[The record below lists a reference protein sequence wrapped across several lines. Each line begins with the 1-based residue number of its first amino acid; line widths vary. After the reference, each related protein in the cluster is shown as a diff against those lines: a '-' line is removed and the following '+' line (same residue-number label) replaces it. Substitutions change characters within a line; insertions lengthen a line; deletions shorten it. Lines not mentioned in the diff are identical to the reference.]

1 MLNKIEIKMLL
12 SRVDLQSLRAAT
24 FCLLQERDQF
34 SFPHHVRNDR
44 LSVHVVFVP
53 FFLLLLQCK

>member
-53 FFLLLLQCK
+53 FFFAVIAV